1 MSVTLVE
8 IAKQAGVDVS
18 TVSRALNRRAGVR
31 KEVRERVLEVAR
43 RLNYRPNL
51 LARGLITGR
60 THSLGLL
67 ISDIRN
73 PFFADFARGAEDA
86 AGAASY
92 DLVLCNS
99 DMDPAKHMR
108 YFRSLCDKRVDGI
121 IMNSIAFLKRD
132 DAKQLSASSTPVV
145 LLNRMA
151 GRHRF
156 STVLCDNLRGGTLAG
171 EYLARLGHRKTAV
184 LAGPGWHANLS
195 DRAGGFA
202 HAILASPRAQE
213 PVVLRGEYNTAGGY
227 EMTKKLLA
235 RTKGITAIFACSDAI
250 AFGAIEAI
258 EEAGLCIPGDISL
271 IGFDDVEIA
280 RIVHPPLTT
289 IRQPKYELGTAA
301 VEILRRQAGAKGCL
315 PEHRMFGVEL
325 VERQSCRAV

>member
-1 MSVTLVE
+1 MGVTLVE
-8 IAKQAGVDVS
+8 IAQQAGVDVS

-31 KEVRERVLEVAR
+31 QEVRERVLEVAL

-86 AGAASY
+86 AGAAGY

-121 IMNSIAFLKRD
+121 IMNSIAFLKRA
-132 DAKQLSASSTPVV
+132 DAQQLAASSTPVV

-156 STVLCDNLRGGTLAG
+156 STVLCDNLHGGTLAG
-171 EYLARLGHRKTAV
+171 DYLTRLGHRKTAV
-184 LAGPGWHANLS
+184 LAGPAWHANLS
-195 DRAGGFA
+195 DRASGFA
-202 HAILASPRAQE
+202 RAIQAVPGIQD
-213 PVVLRGEYNTAGGY
+213 PVVLRGEYGIGGGY

-235 RTKGITAIFACSDAI
+235 RNSGITAIFACSDAI

-258 EEAGLCIPGDISL
+258 GEAGWRIPADISL
-271 IGFDDVEIA
+271 IGFDDVSIS

-289 IRQPKYELGTAA
+289 IRQPKHELGAAA
-301 VEILRRQAGAKGCL
+301 VEILLRQAGAKNCL
-315 PEHRMFGVEL
+315 AEHRRFGVEL